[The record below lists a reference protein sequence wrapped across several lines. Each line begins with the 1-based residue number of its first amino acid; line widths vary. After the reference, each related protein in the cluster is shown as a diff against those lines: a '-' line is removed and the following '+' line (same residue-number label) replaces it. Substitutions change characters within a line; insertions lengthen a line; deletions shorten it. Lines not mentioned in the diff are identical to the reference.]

1 MAESCKNLANGI
13 DPSCEALKKLGGVA
27 KRVWVGQISQLDA
40 YGVDSNTLDINS
52 LTMALTGSI
61 PNTLKKFIGK
71 KLKNSATHDLEVG
84 ENRNIFNQAVNL
96 VLFYKTSRELYNIEK
111 LANAEDVFV
120 ILENNDGDLEVY
132 GIDTNENESSNDPL
146 GGLNASAG
154 TGGTGILL
162 NDTTAY
168 TLTLS
173 GQHRIMKR
181 IFNRTTTSTL
191 AQNIA
196 YLDSISE

>member
-1 MAESCKNLANGI
+1 MAQCKNLANGI
-13 DPSCEALKKLGGVA
+13 DPDCDALKKAGGLN
-27 KRVWVGQISQLDA
+27 KRVFIGQLSQLDA
-40 YGVDSNTLDINS
+40 YGVDGNTLDINS

-71 KLKNSATHDLEVG
+71 KLKNNGQHDLEIG
-84 ENRNIFNQAVNL
+84 ENINVFNQTINI
-96 VLFYKTSRELYNIEK
+96 VLYYKTSRDIYNIEQ
-111 LANAEDVFV
+111 LANAEDLFAIV
-120 ILENNDGDLEVY
+120 ENNAGDIEVY
-132 GIDTNENESSNDPL
+132 GIDTLGSESSEDPI

-154 TGGTGILL
+154 TGGTGVLL

-181 IFNRTTTSTL
+181 IFNRTTTATL
-191 AQNIA
+191 AENLA